1 MASATSATPTTISN
15 SVSSASNAKAN
26 HKNSTKS
33 KVAQV
38 TAKEIHFL
46 KQKLL
51 SDQERILGNFEE
63 KKILGDQPNY
73 TETKDEVDSANEDIL
88 LSTSLRFSNRENF
101 YLKKIKKALHKIEHN
116 EYGAC
121 EECGENISFAR
132 LTARPTSEMCINC
145 KEESE
150 RAEHQN
156 IHMRGSKSIG
166 KKIDLVTSLP

>member
-1 MASATSATPTTISN
+1 MASASTSSTQSTPSLAN
-15 SVSSASNAKAN
+15 LQKASAKSSSKAKV
-26 HKNSTKS
+26 T
-33 KVAQV
+33 QV
-38 TAKEIHFL
+38 TNKEIQLL
-46 KQKLL
+46 KQKLIN
-51 SDQERILGNFEE
+51 DQERILGNFEE
-63 KKILGDQPNY
+63 KKMLGDQPNY

-101 YLKKIKKALHKIEHN
+101 YLKKIKKALHKIECG
-116 EYGAC
+116 EYGVC

>member
-1 MASATSATPTTISN
+1 MASASNNAAKSN
-15 SVSSASNAKAN
+15 SKIKA
-26 HKNSTKS
+26 
-33 KVAQV
+33 QPI
-38 TAKEIHFL
+38 TAREIQML
-46 KQKLL
+46 KQKLI

-63 KKILGDQPNY
+63 KKIMGGQANY

-88 LSTSLRFSNRENF
+88 LSTTLRFSNRENF
-101 YLKKIKKALHKIEHN
+101 YLKKIKKALMKIDHN
-116 EYGAC
+116 EYGIC

>member
-1 MASATSATPTTISN
+1 MASATSPVLSTPS
-15 SVSSASNAKAN
+15 
-26 HKNSTKS
+26 KNGQKPTQKS
-33 KVAQV
+33 KAPQV
-38 TAKEIHFL
+38 TAKEIQLL
-46 KQKLL
+46 KQKLIG
-51 SDQERILGNFEE
+51 DQERILGNFEE

-101 YLKKIKKALHKIEHN
+101 YLKKIKKALHKIDLN
-116 EYGAC
+116 EYGIC

-166 KKIDLVTSLP
+166 KKIDLVTTIS